1 MHIASGYDQWKIHLS
16 YVCHI
21 THTAILSLI
30 KPELWSKCRTAS
42 MTLFKKQKQK
52 KTDIDVDTEM
62 SKLIS
67 VNQSGESQNI

>member
-1 MHIASGYDQWKIHLS
+1 
-16 YVCHI
+16 
-21 THTAILSLI
+21 
-30 KPELWSKCRTAS
+30 